1 MHDIK
6 LIALDLDRTTLN
18 AEGRLSEGNRA
29 ALERA
34 MGQGIHVVIASG
46 RPFRSLPPDVLGVE
60 GIEYAIT
67 SNGAALW
74 HLPTKTC
81 LHSFTLPPDTAETL
95 LRLTADEYH
104 LTYEAI
110 IRGDAYCD
118 AEYLRDPER
127 FGAVPEGIAYIRATR
142 TLVDDIPAFLRR
154 HCHELESIDVIVPG
168 AELRDRVMERLRP
181 ALPDVYFTTSAPQLV
196 ELSHRDAGKH
206 SGLRLLSERLGLSP
220 EQCAAFGDA
229 DNDAD
234 LLRFAGL
241 GVAVSNATPGC
252 LAAADWVTLHHNDDG
267 VAHALEAL
275 LGL

>member
-1 MHDIK
+1 MDIK

-18 AEGRLSEGNRA
+18 AKSRLSEGNRA

-34 MGQGIHVVIASG
+34 IQNGVHVVIASG
-46 RPFRSLPPDVLGVE
+46 RPFRSLPEDVLSVD

-74 HLPTKTC
+74 HLPTGRC
-81 LHSFTLPPDTAETL
+81 LHSFTLPPDTAETV
-95 LRLTADEYH
+95 LRLTADEYRV
-104 LTYEAI
+104 TCEAI

-118 AEYLRDPER
+118 AAYLRDPER

-142 TLVDDIPAFLRR
+142 TLVEDMPAFLRE

-168 AELRDRVMERLRP
+168 AELRDRVMARLRP

-206 SGLRLLSERLGLSP
+206 SGLRLLTERLGLTP
-220 EQCAAFGDA
+220 EQCIAFGDA

-234 LLRFAGL
+234 LLRWAGT
-241 GVAVSNATPGC
+241 GVAVANATPAC
-252 LAAADWVTLHHNDDG
+252 RAAADYVTLPHDADG
-267 VAHALEAL
+267 VAHALREL